1 MRARI
6 LVLSLMVASC
16 DPATRN
22 AGDEQ
27 PTKPEP
33 TQPEPAVREEPVVIV
48 EPPPARTPPP
58 PVITFD
64 TATATE
70 AKVRVLVVHD
80 DNWGACGIFH
90 WTGAITVEVLDVGEP
105 APRMVLIVSCPGDLN
120 RHLRLEV
127 GAILQVK
134 LYARRQSWP
143 TPPSVRK
150 LPKELPRRY
159 MKTGTRVDIS
169 PTSPASGPAPQSD
182 AAPE

>member
-6 LVLSLMVASC
+6 LLLSLMLVASC
-16 DPATRN
+16 DSAARD
-22 AGDEQ
+22 AGDKQ
-27 PTKPEP
+27 PTQPEP
-33 TQPEPAVREEPVVIV
+33 TQPAVREEPVVVV
-48 EPPPARTPPP
+48 EPPPARTPP

-127 GAILQVK
+127 GAILEVK

-150 LPKELPRRY
+150 LPPELRRRY
-159 MKTGTRVDIS
+159 IKTATRVDVS
-169 PTSPASGPAPQSD
+169 PTSPEPGPAPQSD